1 MRNIAQPS
9 FPERLQNCDPT
20 ICGAGGSTADVD
32 LATRLGEPGV
42 NHRAVSFDADA
53 GIIAVFTHPPHR
65 PVLVIFSILR
75 PVGARARAPRG
86 GRRYASKLRG
96 RFVLYSRLRR
106 IQLLTLTIATGR
118 RVFAVDIA
126 RCCVP
131 RLSTSLAVTH
141 PIWST
146 AGRGRCR

>member
-9 FPERLQNCDPT
+9 FPERLQNCDLT

-53 GIIAVFTHPPHR
+53 GIIAAFTHPPHR

-75 PVGARARAPRG
+75 PVGARARAPR
-86 GRRYASKLRG
+86 
-96 RFVLYSRLRR
+96 
-106 IQLLTLTIATGR
+106 
-118 RVFAVDIA
+118 
-126 RCCVP
+126 
-131 RLSTSLAVTH
+131 H
-141 PIWST
+141 W
-146 AGRGRCR
+146 